1 MNSRVSV
8 LRNICGQA
16 DPASQSIDLSKP
28 KSDRV
33 RLPHSRDLASRKDQS
48 TIQYTFAIQQPRPQ
62 HLPRGLAQR
71 IFSQPPRLST
81 SRLPLPHGSP
91 RRSAKNALLYVT
103 RTLPH
108 SRASH
113 HTQRLN
119 RLSLAGLRG
128 LRIPALV
135 YFAAGEWRDAGAAR
149 PCIRFFGPSA
159 CVGRG
164 GSSFRGSR
172 GLPSS

>member
-119 RLSLAGLRG
+119 RLS
-128 LRIPALV
+128 
-135 YFAAGEWRDAGAAR
+135 
-149 PCIRFFGPSA
+149 FFSESA
-159 CVGRG
+159 PTDGHWPG
-164 GSSFRGSR
+164 
-172 GLPSS
+172 

>member
-1 MNSRVSV
+1 MMACFNSRLLLHESQKRSPTPRVSRSPRYSTTQQ
-8 LRNICGQA
+8 LATDHFRATGHSIPYQRPFLAQNRSCR
-16 DPASQSIDLSKP
+16 PASQPGLG
-28 KSDRV
+28 
-33 RLPHSRDLASRKDQS
+33 LRKHQS

-103 RTLPH
+103 RTVSH

-119 RLSLAGLRG
+119 RLSFTEF
-128 LRIPALV
+128 V
-135 YFAAGEWRDAGAAR
+135 FVQGAAAL
-149 PCIRFFGPSA
+149 SED
-159 CVGRG
+159 
-164 GSSFRGSR
+164 SSHARSGK
-172 GLPSS
+172 